1 MSTKILFKKAH
12 LILDIIKERLNAKDA
27 SLRDQLKVKL
37 YDAEKTHEFHVRSAY
52 HTHGANHLSLGRVR
66 EGHYVDSSKPKEIY
80 GSFQFTTRE
89 KIESKA

>member
-1 MSTKILFKKAH
+1 MPTKILFKKAQ
-12 LILDIIKERLNAKDA
+12 LILHIIKERLNAKDA
-27 SLRDQLKVKL
+27 SLRDQLKFKL

-66 EGHYVDSSKPKEIY
+66 EGHYVDTSKPKEIY